1 MYDLNGRLQQPQRI
15 PKRGGWS
22 NRANLVLMKL
32 LEVPLPVR
40 LAFWLTLLVLVTL
53 LAGCATQS
61 PPDAWPKNPQ
71 PPQLTEPIPTESYSS
86 KAQRLIESWLQR
98 ATGM

>member
-1 MYDLNGRLQQPQRI
+1 MYDLNGRPLQPQQT
-15 PKRGGWS
+15 PKPAVWS
-22 NRANLVLMKL
+22 NRANLALMML

-40 LAFWLTLLVLVTL
+40 LACWLILLVLVTL

-71 PPQLTEPIPTESYSS
+71 PPQLSEPIPTDSYSS
-86 KAQRLIESWLQR
+86 KARQRIESWLQR
-98 ATGM
+98 VIGM